1 MTRLLK
7 CVCCGQAGEVGG
19 LPPVHLQT
27 VCSGTDAPAIAL
39 SIASKALAAE
49 GVHLQVRHEMSCE
62 KEPFKQ
68 AYIARNFPGVPVF
81 SDVVELAER
90 AAAGKGQAGAAMA
103 TIDNLRE
110 KPMNKSGLV
119 DKLSERK
126 LQLQNEFETLRTK
139 IEEDTANWN

>member
-7 CVCCGQAGEVGG
+7 CVCCGQAGEAGG

-103 TIDNLRE
+103 TT
-110 KPMNKSGLV
+110 SFGG
-119 DKLSERK
+119 ERAIPDAAPGELK
-126 LQLQNEFETLRTK
+126 VPIATSCRRP
-139 IEEDTANWN
+139 